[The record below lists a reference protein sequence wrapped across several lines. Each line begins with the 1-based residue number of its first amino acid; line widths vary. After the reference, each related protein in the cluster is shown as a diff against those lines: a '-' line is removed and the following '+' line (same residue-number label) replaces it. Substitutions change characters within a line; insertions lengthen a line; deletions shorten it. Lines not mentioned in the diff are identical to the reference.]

1 MAKNENNSHAL
12 IRKMVEN
19 IKQSKDAQAVSDAK
33 TNEVH
38 KTPALNRT
46 HDPSNVECDA
56 VCLPAPLC
64 VETVH
69 GVRCGHAHHHVEE
82 HHLQPGITQRPA
94 AAPALLHQTRQGWCF
109 HRENVF
115 IFSHSSAA
123 GWRRRAFKFFFF
135 PARC

>member
-46 HDPSNVECDA
+46 HDLWNVECDA
-56 VCLPAPLC
+56 VCLSAPLC

-82 HHLQPGITQRPA
+82 HHLQPGIAQRPA

-109 HRENVF
+109 HREECFYLQSLVSRWVEEESF
-115 IFSHSSAA
+115 
-123 GWRRRAFKFFFF
+123 
-135 PARC
+135 